1 MDFDKFLF
9 IIIILAEKR
18 GHGTRL
24 VHSHRMSMDITSCI
38 EDMDLNLLSLFGMNC
53 SEEIGMEM
61 MDKTHIDDDL
71 CHLPLHCLL
80 LIFAH
85 LLDVKLLTEKER
97 KREKRGEE
105 REKEKRERK
114 EIFCALLSHSLLLS
128 TVRGETA
135 LLIPSQLFF
144 PLSSRM
150 RSPPPPNTLPFLSLS
165 TPSHVQHT
173 SHRTDHG
180 SVLTI
185 TIMSVERRRELDR

>member
-9 IIIILAEKR
+9 IIILAEKR

-61 MDKTHIDDDL
+61 MGKTHIDDDL

-85 LLDVKLLTEKER
+85 LLDVKLLTEKR
-97 KREKRGEE
+97 RE
-105 REKEKRERK
+105 
-114 EIFCALLSHSLLLS
+114 EIFLFPHLCQSRDILCSALPLIASVHSERRNRSFDPIS
-128 TVRGETA
+128 T
-135 LLIPSQLFF
+135 FF

>member
-1 MDFDKFLF
+1 MDFDEFLF
-9 IIIILAEKR
+9 IIILAEKR

-61 MDKTHIDDDL
+61 MNKTHIDDNL

-97 KREKRGEE
+97 E
-105 REKEKRERK
+105 RRERRFSSSLTCASQ

-135 LLIPSQLFF
+135 LLIPSQLF
-144 PLSSRM
+144 SH
-150 RSPPPPNTLPFLSLS
+150 SL
-165 TPSHVQHT
+165 Q
-173 SHRTDHG
+173 
-180 SVLTI
+180 
-185 TIMSVERRRELDR
+185 E